1 MSAPTVK
8 SADLVWME
16 GDQPF
21 SSRFDDVYFSRDSGL
36 EETRHVFLTHNRLAE
51 RWRAMAARRLRRP
64 HAAATG
70 GLQATINCPDWA
82 TGHQWIIAAFRW
94 IIGQF

>member
-1 MSAPTVK
+1 MSAPTVE

-51 RWRAMAARRLRRP
+51 RWRAMATGEHFCIAETGFGTGLNFL
-64 HAAATG
+64 AAWQ
-70 GLQATINCPDWA
+70 LWQASLL
-82 TGHQWIIAAFRW
+82 
-94 IIGQF
+94 